1 MSASE
6 LYIDGIGKIDF
17 VGGVVR
23 LELVALEST
32 EEGKEPVPEVR
43 QKLVMP
49 ARGLLQ
55 SLSVIQNMVQ
65 KMVDA
70 GVIQQ
75 VDPDKAD
82 DKKKKAS

>member
-1 MSASE
+1 MTQE
-6 LYIDGIGKIDF
+6 IYVDGVGKIDF

-23 LELVALEST
+23 LELVALQSDDS
-32 EEGKEPVPEVR
+32 GAEPKPEVR
-43 QKLVMP
+43 QRLVMP

-70 GVIQQ
+70 GVVQQ
-75 VDPDKAD
+75 TDADPKAD
-82 DKKKKAS
+82 KKATK